1 MIFTAV
7 AAMSVL
13 LLSILGVTSG
23 LQHCPMSKEIKP
35 CTCNYR
41 YDIEKVM
48 AIYCD
53 KMKSYDQ
60 IVEIFRGHFNASDRV
75 MLTVRHS
82 DLADMQNRSFLE
94 LNMTIKNLQ
103 LHSDFLG

>member
-1 MIFTAV
+1 
-7 AAMSVL
+7 MSVL
-13 LLSILGVTSG
+13 LLSILGVSSG

-41 YDIEKVM
+41 LDIPKVM
-48 AIYCD
+48 SIYCD

-60 IVEIFRGHFNASDRV
+60 IVETFRGHFNPSDQV
-75 MLTVRHS
+75 MLTVKNS

-94 LNMTIKNLQ
+94 LNMTIQNLQ
-103 LHSDFLG
+103 LHNDFMG